1 MKNFLL
7 LGLASAF
14 AFNTVWSQETPPP
27 PPPEQA
33 PAAPTFKLRVKNE
46 DVRTSSLYYENF
58 ENYYVDIDLVKN
70 KVLIEYN
77 DKGIEVD
84 KKKLK
89 PLEKIKK
96 RADYKYNIEDGEAKI
111 LVAITEKEAFNLYYM
126 KVDLE
131 SQVITS
137 QKSVKRIK
145 VDPEKWKLDLRT
157 ESGRTQNYIARCYTR
172 SFDKKDLV
180 IVFNKDFDIL
190 YESEIDLSDKVDY
203 LERML
208 DEAEDESTIDENRSI
223 YKDILKAHKNGD
235 EFPYNLRS
243 VYMNT
248 QLSESGRY
256 LTYGVRTY
264 TYLPDYS
271 SSNSYSLNDMNT
283 LYVYDMKKE
292 KEFKINLFEHESSK
306 DILKRFYKIE
316 DDAFIIGAINEN
328 PTTKE
333 ISQEITVY
341 NFKMEVSIASHKNL
355 DFKRLQAD
363 DDEDNHFYTDIDI
376 IDVVKTGEFNFNTVL
391 SITEGEYLED
401 DDDEDRLVGVQ
412 TNSKKILQIHSNVEN
427 DDIKTIST
435 TIHHHKDELSFNLYV
450 LHVLANKVLDETTE
464 NYMVLAIPK
473 LDIKEIQTG
482 SSLVFESELEGYEFT
497 CINTVTGEVVQK
509 SLKVDD
515 DDYFSFDEELMEVE
529 DEKNMIELIR
539 FHSGEEESERITVQV
554 KPI

>member
-14 AFNTVWSQETPPP
+14 AFSTVWSQETPP

-89 PLEKIKK
+89 PVEKIKK

-172 SFDKKDLV
+172 SFDEKDLV

-271 SSNSYSLNDMNT
+271 STNSYSLNDMNT